1 MKNKDLAVPQ
11 MLKLALYRAILI
23 LWTVVTAEPTDLQL
37 SNSIQFAWLM
47 VDDCRLMTTHEQC
60 VQHLNHVLCT
70 TKSTGA
76 TAEPPDTKVNLQTS
90 FVEIVQKHR
99 NRLYLMYR

>member
-1 MKNKDLAVPQ
+1 
-11 MLKLALYRAILI
+11 
-23 LWTVVTAEPTDLQL
+23 
-37 SNSIQFAWLM
+37 M
-47 VDDCRLMTTHEQC
+47 VDGWWLMTTYEQC

-90 FVEIVQKHR
+90 FVE
-99 NRLYLMYR
+99 MA